1 MSSVP
6 LCQFPGLGNR
16 AIVMLD
22 DTEKPGG
29 EYENTVL
36 FLLTVMYVWKSFQRK
51 RLVIGE
57 MEYTWIN
64 SK

>member
-36 FLLTVMYVWKSFQRK
+36 FLLTVMYVWKSFQN
-51 RLVIGE
+51 V
-57 MEYTWIN
+57 
-64 SK
+64 